1 MRIPLSPLAC
11 LICVPV
17 LTLAQSPAKSEDAA
31 TPQESA
37 GKAAARDQDGEVK
50 QLERVEVTGSRL
62 RQVDME
68 GPSPITV
75 IQREDIEASGDTTIA
90 EYLRG
95 TSFNTMGSARPSSGS
110 SGQSQSTIDLRGM
123 GSNRTLVLVDGHR
136 MASSPVLGAQSQ
148 NLNVI
153 PMSAVERIEVLRDGA
168 SAIYGSDAIGGV
180 INVILR
186 KDYEGLEVGGGL
198 GRPSHDGGNQNDG
211 HILGGLSS
219 DKGNITFAV
228 DHHESGMIYNKDR
241 GRTSVGLS
249 DYGFPGSFFAY
260 DPVSGQAIRSDPFPD
275 PRCPQGLGAS
285 GAFPDSTL
293 SPDRTLCQYNFAS
306 VSATEASLKQDSIF
320 INSHYDLY
328 NGLTGLGRFTM
339 VRTESFG
346 RFAAAPASGSVPVTM
361 AADNPNNITNPTLY
375 PQYASLYPGGPYN
388 LDFYLR
394 NTPGG
399 PRDSKVRDELYDV
412 MLGLQGDAQ
421 ILEGGKWE
429 LTWQWNKYELTDRQ
443 LGYGLFD
450 NLVDDI
456 ANGSWNPFGT
466 PSREAVNDVRYDGLH
481 TGDTEMH
488 VLDGDISVDVLQLPA
503 GPLGVAMGFS
513 YQDLEAE
520 EFYDQQQANGNVF
533 GTSGGPWEGSRSNYA
548 LFTELGIPIL
558 EGLEGS
564 AALRYDHYNDFGGT
578 TNPKFSLSYRP
589 IDMLLLRGTYS
600 EGFRAPGLDEV
611 NSARSQSFDFAVD
624 RTRCAQVGGSSCDVD
639 QYQTYY
645 VGNKQLKPETSKSR
659 SFGVVLSPT
668 ADFSVSLDFY
678 HIDLK
683 DEITQAGLQYLLN
696 QEFANGGSD
705 QVIRNPQTGRIV
717 EVLSPYINLGGRK
730 TSGLDLA
737 TNYRIDAGGLGR
749 FEPFFQGTHVTSYK
763 VEVIPGEG
771 YEPTRPDDQY
781 PTSGYPKTKLSSGVN
796 WSRGD
801 FNANLTGH
809 YTAPTSHGDIQFA
822 SWTTFDWQAGY
833 STPWN
838 GEFVVGMTNMFDRAP
853 PYNEGFGHPYY
864 YNNFYDIL
872 GQMTYLRYTQRF

>member
-1 MRIPLSPLAC
+1 MLA
-11 LICVPV
+11 
-17 LTLAQSPAKSEDAA
+17 LAQAPGRTEAA
-31 TPQESA
+31 DTLKETSGNA
-37 GKAAARDQDGEVK
+37 TGETTASDHGGEVK

-62 RQVDME
+62 RRVDME

-75 IQREDIEASGDTTIA
+75 IHREDIEASGDATIA

-110 SGQSQSTIDLRGM
+110 SAQSNSTLDLRGM
-123 GSNRTLVLVDGHR
+123 GSNRTLILVDGHR

-180 INVILR
+180 VNIILR

-198 GRPSHDGGNQNDG
+198 GRPTHDGGNQNDG

-219 DKGNITFAV
+219 ERGNITFAV

-260 DPVSGQAIRSDPFPD
+260 DPTSGQAIRPDPFPD
-275 PRCPQGLGAS
+275 PRCPPGLGS
-285 GAFPDSTL
+285 SSAFPDSTL
-293 SPDRTLCQYNFAS
+293 SPDGTLCQYNFAS
-306 VSATEASLKQDSIF
+306 VSATEASLKQDSLF
-320 INSHYDLY
+320 LNSHFDLY

-361 AADNPNNITNPTLY
+361 AADNPNNITNPALY
-375 PQYASLYPGGPYN
+375 PQYANQYPGGPYD

-394 NTPGG
+394 NVPGG
-399 PRDSKVRDELYDV
+399 PREDRVRDELYDV
-412 MLGLQGDAQ
+412 LLGLQGDAQ
-421 ILEGGKWE
+421 LLQGGTWQ
-429 LTWQWNKYELTDRQ
+429 LTWQWNKYEVTDRQ

-450 NLVDDI
+450 NLIDDI
-456 ANGSWNPFGT
+456 ANGSWNPFGS
-466 PSREAVNDVRYDGLH
+466 PSPEAVNDVRHDGLH

-488 VLDGDISVDVLQLPA
+488 VLDGDVSVDVLQLPA

-513 YQDLEAE
+513 YQDLEYQ
-520 EFYDQQQANGNVF
+520 EFYDQQQVNGNVF
-533 GTSGGPWEGSRSNYA
+533 GTSGGPSEGTRSNYA
-548 LFTELGIPIL
+548 LFTELGIPIVH
-558 EGLEGS
+558 GLEAS
-564 AALRYDHYNDFGGT
+564 AAVRYDHYNDVGGT
-578 TNPKFSLSYRP
+578 TNPKFALSYRP

-600 EGFRAPGLDEV
+600 EGFRAPGLDEL
-611 NSARSQSFDFAVD
+611 NAARTQSFEYAVD
-624 RTRCAQVGGSSCDVD
+624 RRRCAEVGGSACEVD
-639 QYQTYY
+639 QYQTYFI
-645 VGNKQLKPETSKSR
+645 GNKKLRPETSKSR
-659 SFGVVLSPT
+659 SFGMVLSPT
-668 ADFSVSLDFY
+668 ADFSVSVDFY

-683 DEITQAGLQYLLN
+683 DEISQASLQYLLD
-696 QEFANGGSD
+696 QELAQGGSE

-730 TSGLDLA
+730 TSGLDLE
-737 TNYRIDAGGLGR
+737 TSYRIDAGSWGR
-749 FEPFFQGTHVTSYK
+749 FEPFMQGTHITSYK
-763 VEVIPGEG
+763 VEVVPGEG
-771 YEPTRPDDQY
+771 YEPSRPDGQY
-781 PTSGYPKTKLSSGVN
+781 PTSGYPKTKLSSGIN
-796 WSRGD
+796 WSQGD
-801 FNANLTGH
+801 FKANLTGH
-809 YTAPTSHGDIQFA
+809 YTAPTSHGEIQFA

-833 STPWN
+833 TAPWN
-838 GEFVVGMTNMFDRAP
+838 GEFVIGMTNMFDRPP
-853 PYNEGFGHPYY
+853 PYNKGFGHPYY

>member
-1 MRIPLSPLAC
+1 MRTSITLLAC
-11 LICVPV
+11 LTCAP
-17 LTLAQSPAKSEDAA
+17 TLAVAQSPA
-31 TPQESA
+31 
-37 GKAAARDQDGEVK
+37 QDGLSPTQETPADEAPAQEQGGDVK
-50 QLERVEVTGSRL
+50 QLERVSVTGSRL

-75 IQREDIEASGDTTIA
+75 INREDIEASGDSTIA

-95 TSFNTMGSARPSSGS
+95 TSFNTMGSQRPSSGS
-110 SGQSQSTIDLRGM
+110 SAQSQSTIDLRGM
-123 GSNRTLVLVDGHR
+123 GSNRTLMLIDGHR

-180 INVILR
+180 VNIIMR

-198 GRPSHDGGNQNDG
+198 GRPSHDGGDQNDG
-211 HILGGLSS
+211 HVLGGLSS
-219 DKGNITFAV
+219 DRGNITFAV
-228 DHHESGMIYNKDR
+228 DHHESGMIYNNYR

-260 DPVSGQAIRSDPFPD
+260 DPASNQVIRPDPFPD
-275 PRCPQGLGAS
+275 PRCPQALGTSA
-285 GAFPDSTL
+285 AFPDSTL
-293 SPDRTLCQYNFAS
+293 SSDGTLCQYNFAS
-306 VSATEASLKQDSIF
+306 VSATEASLKQDSLF
-320 INSHYDLY
+320 INTHYDLY

-346 RFAAAPASGSVPVTM
+346 RYAAAPASGSIPVTM
-361 AADNPNNITNPTLY
+361 DATNPNNITNPVLY
-375 PQYASLYPGGPYN
+375 PQYAGMYPGGPYDLEMN
-388 LDFYLR
+388 LR
-394 NTPGG
+394 NVPGG
-399 PRDSKVRDELYDV
+399 PRDSKIRDELYDV

-421 ILEGGKWE
+421 ILQGGTWQ

-450 NLVDDI
+450 NLLDDI
-456 ANGSWNPFGT
+456 ANGSWNPFGIPT
-466 PSREAVNDVRYDGLH
+466 ATAVNDVRHDGLH

-513 YQDLEAE
+513 YQDLKAE

-548 LFTELGIPIL
+548 LFTEIGVPIL
-558 EGLEGS
+558 KGLEGS

-589 IDMLLLRGTYS
+589 IDMLLLRGTYA
-600 EGFRAPGLDEV
+600 EGFRAPGLDEI
-611 NSARSQSFDFAVD
+611 NSAGTQSFDFAVD
-624 RTRCAQVGGSSCDVD
+624 RSRCTQVGDSACDVD

-645 VGNKQLKPETSKSR
+645 IGNNQLKPETSKSR

-678 HIDLK
+678 HIDLN
-683 DEITQAGLQYLLN
+683 DEISQAGLQYLLD

-705 QVIRNPQTGRIV
+705 QVIRNPQTGRII

-730 TSGLDLA
+730 TSGLDLE
-737 TNYRIDAGGLGR
+737 TNYRIDAGTLGR
-749 FEPFFQGTHVTSYK
+749 FEPFFQGTHITSYK

-771 YEPTRPDDQY
+771 YDPTRPDDQY

-801 FNANLTGH
+801 LKANLTGH

-833 STPWN
+833 TAPWN

-853 PYNEGFGHPYY
+853 PYNKGFGHPYY